1 MFMVADGCVVYTD
14 LSSDE
19 TLFEGSGDYQFEIYR
34 LMRRSIQWVLLLL
47 NHCQFQVTNFDE
59 FQNEADF
66 NTKDNL
72 NNNSK

>member
-34 LMRRSIQWVLLLL
+34 LMRRSIQ
-47 NHCQFQVTNFDE
+47 
-59 FQNEADF
+59 
-66 NTKDNL
+66 
-72 NNNSK
+72 